1 MREIAF
7 SESDLG
13 ENDALAGEVIAPLDS
28 RRMSCDGMLWP
39 IPALPVSYW
48 GILRGPVMSLTFT
61 ARRLSQAR
69 SHGDGAVICVGDS
82 LTMHSFTGTRVMA
95 AAARPCIGRRNGS

>member
-1 MREIAF
+1 
-7 SESDLG
+7 
-13 ENDALAGEVIAPLDS
+13 
-28 RRMSCDGMLWP
+28 
-39 IPALPVSYW
+39 
-48 GILRGPVMSLTFT
+48 MSLTFT